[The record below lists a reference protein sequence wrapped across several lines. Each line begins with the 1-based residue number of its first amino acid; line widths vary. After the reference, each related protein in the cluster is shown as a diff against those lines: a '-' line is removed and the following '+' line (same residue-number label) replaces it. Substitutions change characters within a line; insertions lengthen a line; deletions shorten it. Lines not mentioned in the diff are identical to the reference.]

1 MNLLLI
7 QILVTLQ
14 FCIEPCKV
22 LLVMQ
27 RPLPLLQP
35 AWMQPANMRDA
46 LCVPWTL
53 FEFPLSRLRGWGP
66 GVVIALLHV
75 HVLHIGP
82 LQEEKGKLAQTATDV
97 EQKQRNPGQ
106 TQKEQPL
113 EYIGTIGLAALA
125 CPMPPCS
132 SWGVAMHTDD
142 ALRQFVSGKMCLLKL
157 LTYIYIYIYMYISIS
172 LSVSLS
178 PSLSVYIYI
187 YTHI

>member
-22 LLVMQ
+22 LLVVQ
-27 RPLPLLQP
+27 RQLPLLRR

-82 LQEEKGKLAQTATDV
+82 LQEEKGKLAQTATDG
-97 EQKQRNPGQ
+97 EQKPRSQSQ

-157 LTYIYIYIYMYISIS
+157 LTYIYIYIYVHLYISLCLSIS
-172 LSVSLS
+172 FSLCI
-178 PSLSVYIYI
+178 YIYI